1 MWNFPCSL
9 MSSSFIK
16 IRIVFMQ
23 LEQKEKTAPD
33 LLHSRYRQSGRIASF
48 TFLGFYN
55 DLKMIDKREIL
66 LAATAL

>member
-1 MWNFPCSL
+1 
-9 MSSSFIK
+9 
-16 IRIVFMQ
+16 MQ